1 MKVDI
6 SLPITNIS
14 CTWTALGV
22 TSLWKSRLHTQ
33 QPCIMY
39 VQNTYRVSRVSTFF
53 FGGGTK
59 SFYETYILT
68 KIIWKVVF
76 ERKDSQISFP
86 FKNLRHYE
94 RHILQ
99 ALKAIYRSN
108 YLRT

>member
-22 TSLWKSRLHTQ
+22 TSLWQSRLHTQ

-53 FGGGTK
+53 FFLGTK

-68 KIIWKVVF
+68 KIIWKGVF
-76 ERKDSQISFP
+76 ERKNSQISFP

-94 RHILQ
+94 
-99 ALKAIYRSN
+99 
-108 YLRT
+108 